1 MVEGYEYGGERSLI
15 SLGQMLGEIL
25 QEIDFVGDL
34 GIRRAWSASMLGES
48 SEGVRTI
55 TLVLISAVMT
65 ESLLIRS
72 LGDRFGSR

>member
-15 SLGQMLGEIL
+15 SLGQMLREIL

-34 GIRRAWSASMLGES
+34 GIRSAWSASVLGES
-48 SEGVRTI
+48 REGVRTI